1 MFSLTQ
7 HIIVSC
13 TFYFVVTY
21 FRLTPAKIVAFY
33 ASLENLDKWCLLAL
47 IVGVIPVLSDFNKL
61 LNLILCVA
69 FSLIDISLMLLLYHH
84 EVLWTRMSHFSYCL
98 SEGLLNPDEENE
110 ERMDIML
117 RLVRSSFPFE
127 YGFIP
132 GNFLAVIIGA
142 GSCFA
147 KVGVLVYLD
156 AEIYYIRYSLI
167 VTIFITI
174 YLHLHSVLLVAPIHR
189 QPCSLQALWDI
200 MKPGSFPS

>member
-7 HIIVSC
+7 HIIVTC
-13 TFYFVVTY
+13 TVYFLVT
-21 FRLTPAKIVAFY
+21 FFQLTPAKIVAFY
-33 ASLENLDKWCLLAL
+33 ASLENLDKFFLLAL

-69 FSLIDISLMLLLYHH
+69 FSMIDISLMLLLYHH
-84 EVLWTRMSHFSYCL
+84 EVLWTRMADFSYCV
-98 SEGLLNPDEENE
+98 SEGSLYPDQENE
-110 ERMDIML
+110 QRMDIML
-117 RLVRSSFPFE
+117 RLVRSSFFFE

-132 GNFLAVIIGA
+132 GNLAVIIGV

-156 AEIYYIRYSLI
+156 AEIYFIRYGLI

-174 YLHLHSVLLVAPIHR
+174 YLHLHSVLLFGPIHR
-189 QPCSLQALWDI
+189 QPCSLRALWDI